1 MTVSAIEIQSRID
14 RLDGF
19 YQALKN
25 QEQDLLQ
32 EITDLKKSIAL
43 LTKAS
48 AVIKLLLDVMV
59 KDEINKMAGLVT
71 YGLKAIF
78 EDQDLSFK
86 PVISKK
92 NERIYIEL
100 KTSNKG
106 VEGEFGSYGGSVA
119 VIESFLLRVIC
130 MLRMNLA
137 RLILL
142 DETFAPIGE
151 EYIQN
156 TSKLV
161 GELAKK
167 LGLDVLLVTH
177 QPEFKN
183 YANRVY
189 RLKDFPSGLVM
200 EREK

>member
-1 MTVSAIEIQSRID
+1 MNFEELKTKID
-14 RLDGF
+14 KMDGF

-25 QEQDLLQ
+25 QEENLNKEIIKLKSSMDLLN
-32 EITDLKKSIAL
+32 
-43 LTKAS
+43 KAS
-48 AVIKLLLDVMV
+48 IVIKHLLDTMV
-59 KDEINKMAGLVT
+59 KEEINKMAGLIT

-78 EDQDLSFK
+78 EDQNLSFK

-92 NERIYIEL
+92 NDRINIEL
-100 KTSNKG
+100 KTVNNG
-106 VEGEFGSYGGSVA
+106 LEGEFGSYGGSVA
-119 VIESFLLRVIC
+119 VIESFLLRIIC

-142 DETFAPIGE
+142 DETFGAIGH

-161 GELAKK
+161 SELSSK
-167 LGLDVLLVTH
+167 LNLDVLLVTH

-183 YANRVY
+183 YANIVY
-189 RLKDFPSGLVM
+189 CLKDIPTGIIM

>member
-1 MTVSAIEIQSRID
+1 MTQTEIQSRID

-19 YQALKN
+19 YQALKG
-25 QEQDLLQ
+25 QEKGLANEIADL
-32 EITDLKKSIAL
+32 EKKVDLY
-43 LTKAS
+43 TRAS
-48 AVIKLLLDVMV
+48 AVIKILLDTMV
-59 KDEINKMAGLVT
+59 RDEINKMAGLVT

-92 NERIYIEL
+92 NEKIYIEL
-100 KTSNKG
+100 KTANNG
-106 VEGEFGSYGGSVA
+106 IEGEFGSYGGSVA

-130 MLRMNLA
+130 MLKMNLA

-142 DETFAPIGE
+142 DETFAPIGD

-161 GELAKK
+161 GELATK

-183 YANRVY
+183 YAKRVY
-189 RLKDFPSGLVM
+189 KVKDSPNGLLM